1 MAMANNKRKC
11 FTCHRENNTY
21 TCEGCSKR
29 FCLVHLNEHEQ
40 KFNEE
45 LSHIINDYNGFKERI
60 NEQKQNPHNHSLIKQ
75 IDQWEIKSTEI
86 IQQKAQDCR
95 QVVLESLQTCI
106 NDTEKKFNDLT
117 EQIKHL
123 QKEND
128 FNEINLNHLTN
139 HLIEI
144 TQELNNPSNISIQQ
158 DSQSVIDDI
167 SIILLKKP
175 KFNKWKQNAVTVAG
189 GNGEGQQLNQLHH
202 PLGIFINEKKNIFI
216 ADCWNHR
223 IVEWEYSENEGQI
236 IADGNG
242 KGNSKDQLNQPTD
255 VIVDQQNH
263 SIIIADNGNRRVI
276 QWMNQTQEILI
287 PNIDCYGLAMDKNEF
302 LYVSDVGNNEVRRWK
317 MGEYNNEGIVVAGGN
332 GQGNQLNQL
341 NSPAFIFIDE
351 DQSIYVSDQ
360 NNHRVMKWRKGA
372 KEGTVVAGGNGKGEN
387 LNQLSSPDG
396 VVVDDLDRIYVADF
410 GNNRVIRWCEGKE
423 EGEIVVGGNGE
434 ENQLNQLNGPC
445 GLSFDGEGNLYVAD
459 YSAHRIQKFEIIL

>member
-45 LSHIINDYNGFKERI
+45 LSHIINDYNEFKERI

-75 IDQWEIKSTEI
+75 IDQWGIKSIEI

-95 QVVLESLQTCI
+95 QVVIESLQTCI
-106 NDTEKKFNDLT
+106 NDIEKKFNDLT
-117 EQIKHL
+117 EQIKQL

-128 FNEINLNHLTN
+128 FNEINLNRLTN
-139 HLIEI
+139 QLIEI

-175 KFNKWKQNAVTVAG
+175 KFNKWKQNAITVAG

-236 IADGNG
+236 IVGGNIQ
-242 KGNSKDQLNQPTD
+242 GNRMDKLRSPTN
-255 VIVDQQNH
+255 VIVDQRNH
-263 SIIIADNGNRRVI
+263 SFIVADCGNRRVI
-276 QWMNQTQEILI
+276 QWMNQKQEILI
-287 PNIDCYGLAMDKNEF
+287 PDIACYGLAMDKNGF
-302 LYVSDVGNNEVRRWK
+302 LYVSDVGKNEVRRWK

-396 VVVDDLDRIYVADF
+396 VVVDHLGQIYVADF
-410 GNNRVIRWCEGKE
+410 GNDRVIRWCEGKE

>member
-45 LSHIINDYNGFKERI
+45 LSHIINDYNEFKERI
-60 NEQKQNPHNHSLIKQ
+60 NEQKKNPHNHSLIKQ
-75 IDQWEIKSTEI
+75 IDQWEIKSIEI

-95 QVVLESLQTCI
+95 QVVIESLQTCI
-106 NDTEKKFNDLT
+106 NDIEKKFNDLT
-117 EQIKHL
+117 EQIKHF

-139 HLIEI
+139 QLIEI

-167 SIILLKKP
+167 SIILLK
-175 KFNKWKQNAVTVAG
+175 T
-189 GNGEGQQLNQLHH
+189 
-202 PLGIFINEKKNIFI
+202 
-216 ADCWNHR
+216 DCWNHR
-223 IVEWEYSENEGQI
+223 IVEWEYSENKGQI
-236 IADGNG
+236 ITDGNG

-263 SIIIADNGNRRVI
+263 SIIIADHGNRRVI

-302 LYVSDVGNNEVRRWK
+302 LYVSDVGKNEVRRWK
-317 MGEYNNEGIVVAGGN
+317 MGDYNNEGIVVAGGN

-341 NSPAFIFIDE
+341 NDPRFIFIDE
-351 DQSIYVSDQ
+351 DQSIYVTDQ
-360 NNHRVMKWRKGA
+360 DNHRVMKWRKDA
-372 KEGTVVAGGNGKGEN
+372 KEGIVVAGGNGEGGN
-387 LNQLSSPDG
+387 LNQLYYPHG
-396 VVVDDLDRIYVADF
+396 VIVNDLDRIYVADF

-434 ENQLNQLNGPC
+434 ENQSNQLNGPC

-459 YSAHRIQKFEIIL
+459 YSTHQIQKFEIIL